1 MSYELGK
8 DLVKGIANLV
18 KKTKDK
24 NVASELIA
32 IQTQVNQMQQDIFE
46 LQNENYELKKQI
58 SEFDNYKEIEK
69 RIARNNGDAA
79 DYTDE
84 NGNSYVICTTC
95 WDNNRKIVQAK
106 QWGSKIEFHCGVCKA
121 PRFKV
126 NK

>member
-1 MSYELGK
+1 MSYELAK
-8 DLVKGIANLV
+8 DVVKGIATLV

-24 NVASELIA
+24 NIASELIS

-58 SEFDNYKEIEK
+58 AEFDNFKEIEK
-69 RIARNNGDAA
+69 RIVRNNGDAA

-84 NGNSYVICTTC
+84 IGNSYVICTTC
-95 WDNNRKIVQAK
+95 WDNNRKIVQVK
-106 QWGSKIEFHCGVCKA
+106 QWGGKTEFHCGVCKA
-121 PRFKV
+121 LKYKF